1 MLLGVGHTVCGTSIV
16 VVDCDV
22 SRACRSIVEN
32 GAVTLLQ
39 TVFDCGSLPP
49 FLLPQSIVGHLA
61 QSIPQLVHKQNL
73 GGAGGVLL
81 VRQLWNRLCF
91 ISSSFLL
98 RFAFFL
104 HGPSSYS
111 FICSRFQSQVKFLTF
126 FFTDC
131 GSIVGRLCNL
141 LSLKTYVSSY
151 STPIFNVLPHL
162 FTSLHD

>member
-39 TVFDCGSLPP
+39 SVFDCGS
-49 FLLPQSIVGHLA
+49 LPQSIVGHLA
-61 QSIPQLVHKQNL
+61 QSIPQLVHKQNW

-111 FICSRFQSQVKFLTF
+111 FICSRFQSQVKFPTF
-126 FFTDC
+126 ILP
-131 GSIVGRLCNL
+131 IVGQLWVDCA
-141 LSLKTYVSSY
+141 TYC
-151 STPIFNVLPHL
+151 PRKPMFLRI
-162 FTSLHD
+162 